1 MKPWIHAISA
11 AHKWGGIPDDYIAIE
26 DFLDCS
32 KAAHADMR
40 HRAVLHNSI
49 GPYIAEQCFGHNITN
64 SDGKTVSVRD
74 ICEQHI
80 IEDLDRIPSLSQWL
94 SGMPMYWWMGGTRK
108 KNKEHSIVD

>member
-1 MKPWIHAISA
+1 MKPYLHAKSSVN
-11 AHKWGGIPDDYIAIE
+11 KWGGTTDDYLPIH

-40 HRAVLHNSI
+40 HRAVLHNSL

-64 SDGKTVSVRD
+64 SAGKEVSVRD

-94 SGMPMYWWMGGTRK
+94 AGMPMYWWMGGTRGRK
-108 KNKEHSIVD
+108 GERIVD